1 MAACGV
7 THGDGAQGGPTPTL
21 SLCSSPVNVGDYIQA
36 VLDRNLAENISR
48 VLYPND
54 NVSRDGGC
62 PSFKDGWR
70 LRSSPFHQD
79 VAEMFLVVFQPSVV
93 LGWGLRLSPAA
104 AQLSPFLCK
113 SELCTVREGSEDEHV
128 LLQKYPLSAN
138 N

>member
-62 PSFKDGWR
+62 PGFKDGKR

-79 VAEMFLVVFQPSVV
+79 VAELFSVVFQAVCKAWLGTAPLASCSTGDSVPV
-93 LGWGLRLSPAA
+93 
-104 AQLSPFLCK
+104 QI
-113 SELCTVREGSEDEHV
+113 
-128 LLQKYPLSAN
+128 
-138 N
+138 